1 MSVPLI
7 KKIKTYFQT
16 MPFFLNIDWHRL
28 LEQEAPFVPQPDDEL
43 DTGYFEARNL
53 QQNWNISQIIDP

>member
-1 MSVPLI
+1 
-7 KKIKTYFQT
+7 